1 MRAAGLYWLWKALPG
16 ALMLRNETV
25 RVAVEALWS
34 NKLRAFLTTL
44 GVVIGSAC
52 IVLVITVAITGR
64 QYVIGQIEGVGSN
77 LVYAN
82 YEVNP
87 QQAVVK
93 SDEITLADMYAVKAS
108 LPNVIE
114 VAGTRG
120 TVATVVTGGIERSVA
135 LVGVTERFQAI
146 RNLLILKGRFI
157 DSEDIQSRSKSCLI
171 TDELAEKAF
180 PNQEPVGEHL
190 RVGEISF
197 TVVGVFRERVGTFGL
212 SEIQRYTVLVP
223 FPLMQYYTGDSS
235 IDVLYAQGSSPDVVE
250 SVTQGVEAVVRRRH
264 PGGANYVVQN
274 LSGIL
279 GAARSIGTAL
289 TIVLLVIGVIA
300 MIVSGI
306 GIMNIMLVTVT
317 ERTREIGIRKAI
329 GARHSEILQ
338 QFLIEA
344 MLISAIG
351 SLLGILIA
359 LAIPVLVRP
368 LLPGNLRVPV
378 PWMSVV
384 LAFVVACSTGLFFGY
399 LPANKAARLDPTESL
414 HYE

>member
-1 MRAAGLYWLWKALPG
+1 
-16 ALMLRNETV
+16 MLRRETW

-52 IVLVITVAITGR
+52 IVLVVTVAVTGR
-64 QYVIGQIEGVGSN
+64 RYVIGQIEGVGAN

-82 YEVNP
+82 YEVSP

-93 SDEITLADMYAVKAS
+93 SDEITLADMQAVKAS
-108 LPNVIE
+108 IPSVIAA
-114 VAGTRG
+114 AGTSQ
-120 TVATVVTGGIERSVA
+120 VLPSTVVSGGVQRNVS
-135 LVGVTERFQAI
+135 LVGVTEQFQAI
-146 RNLLILKGRFI
+146 RNLLILQGRFL
-157 DSEDIQSRSKSCLI
+157 DAVDMRSRGKVCLI
-171 TDELAEKAF
+171 TDELAEVVF
-180 PNQEPVGEHL
+180 GRENPVGKNL

-223 FPLMQYYTGDSS
+223 FPLMEYYTGDAS
-235 IDVLYAQGSSPDVVE
+235 IDILYAQAATPEDVPA
-250 SVTQGVEAVVRRRH
+250 VTREAEALLRSRH
-264 PGGANYVVQN
+264 PGGTYVVQN
-274 LSGIL
+274 LSAIL
-279 GAARSIGTAL
+279 NAARSIGTAL
-289 TIVLLVIGVIA
+289 TIVLLVIGFIA
-300 MIVSGI
+300 LMVSGI

-329 GARHSEILQ
+329 GARHREILY

-344 MLISAIG
+344 ILISGIG

-359 LAIPVLVRP
+359 LAIPVTVRP

-378 PWMSVV
+378 PWLSVV
-384 LAFVVACSTGLFFGY
+384 IAFLVACSTGLFFGY
-399 LPANKAARLDPTESL
+399 LPANKAARLPPTESL
-414 HYE
+414 RYE

>member
-1 MRAAGLYWLWKALPG
+1 MP
-16 ALMLRNETV
+16 RNETV
-25 RVAVEALWS
+25 RIAVEALWS

-52 IVLVITVAITGR
+52 IVLVVTVAVTGR

-93 SDEITLADMYAVKAS
+93 SDEISISDMYAVKTS
-108 LPNVIE
+108 LPNVVE

-120 TVATVVTGGIERSVA
+120 TGATVVTGGVERSVA
-135 LVGVTERFQAI
+135 LVGVTDRFQTI

-157 DSEDIQSRSKSCLI
+157 DSEDMQSRSKSCLI

-180 PNQEPVGEHL
+180 PNEEPVGEHL

-197 TVVGVFRERVGTFGL
+197 TVIGVFRERVGTFGL

-223 FPLMQYYTGDSS
+223 FPLMEYYTGDDS
-235 IDVLYAQGSSPDVVE
+235 IDVLYAQASAPEVVE
-250 SVTQGVEAVVRRRH
+250 SVTQEVEAVLRSRH

-279 GAARSIGTAL
+279 GAARAIGTAL
-289 TIVLLVIGVIA
+289 TIVLLIIGFIA
-300 MIVSGI
+300 LLVSGI

-329 GARHSEILQ
+329 GARRSEILQ
-338 QFLIEA
+338 QFLIESI
-344 MLISAIG
+344 LISGIG
-351 SLLGILIA
+351 SILGILIA

-384 LAFVVACSTGLFFGY
+384 LAFTVACSTGLFFGY
-399 LPANKAARLDPTESL
+399 LPANKAAKLDPTQSL

>member
-1 MRAAGLYWLWKALPG
+1 MLPS
-16 ALMLRNETV
+16 ETW
-25 RVAVEALWS
+25 RVAIEALWS

-52 IVLVITVAITGR
+52 IVLVVTVALTGR
-64 QYVIGQIEGVGSN
+64 GYVIGQIESVGAN

-87 QQAVVK
+87 QQATVR
-93 SDEITLADMYAVKAS
+93 SNEITLGDMEAVKTT
-108 LPNVIE
+108 LPNV
-114 VAGTRG
+114 VAVG
-120 TVATVVTGGIERSVA
+120 ATSLPLLRNVVVGGSEHA
-135 LVGVTERFQAI
+135 VTLFGATEGFQVI
-146 RNLLILKGRFI
+146 RNLLILKGRFLDEI
-157 DSEDIQSRSKSCLI
+157 DQESRSKVCLI
-171 TDELAEKAF
+171 TDELANLTF
-180 PNQEPVGEHL
+180 PNEDPIGKSL

-223 FPLMQYYTGDSS
+223 FSLMQDYTGDSGVE
-235 IDVLYAQGSSPDVVE
+235 ILYAEADSPQDVPLVTTQVGDLLRSRHSSDA
-250 SVTQGVEAVVRRRH
+250 T
-264 PGGANYVVQN
+264 YVVQN
-274 LSGIL
+274 LSAIL
-279 GAARSIGTAL
+279 DAARSIGTAL
-289 TIVLLVIGVIA
+289 TIVLLVIGFIA
-300 MIVSGI
+300 LMVSGI

-329 GARHSEILQ
+329 GARYREILY

-344 MLISAIG
+344 MLISGIG
-351 SLLGILIA
+351 SLLGVVIA

-399 LPANKAARLDPTESL
+399 LPAEKAARLQPTESL
-414 HYE
+414 RYE

>member
-1 MRAAGLYWLWKALPG
+1 MP
-16 ALMLRNETV
+16 RNETV
-25 RVAVEALWS
+25 RIAVEALWS

-52 IVLVITVAITGR
+52 IVLVVTVAVTGR

-77 LVYAN
+77 IIYAN

-93 SDEITLADMYAVKAS
+93 AAEISISDMNAVKTS
-108 LPNVIE
+108 LPNVVE

-120 TVATVVTGGIERSVA
+120 TAATVVTSGVERSVA
-135 LVGVTERFQAI
+135 LVGVTDGFQTI

-157 DSEDIQSRSKSCLI
+157 DAEDIKSRSKSCLI
-171 TDELAEKAF
+171 TDELAQKAF
-180 PNQEPVGEHL
+180 PNEEPVGEHL

-197 TVVGVFRERVGTFGL
+197 TVIGVFRERVGTFGL

-223 FPLMQYYTGDSS
+223 FPLMEYYTGDDS
-235 IDVLYAQGSSPDVVE
+235 IDVLYAQASTPEVVD
-250 SVTQGVEAVVRRRH
+250 SVTQEVEAILRSRH
-264 PGGANYVVQN
+264 SSGANYVVQN

-279 GAARSIGTAL
+279 GAARAIGTAL
-289 TIVLLVIGVIA
+289 TIVLLIIGFIA
-300 MIVSGI
+300 LLVSGI

-329 GARHSEILQ
+329 GARRNEILQ
-338 QFLIEA
+338 QFLIESI
-344 MLISAIG
+344 LISGIG
-351 SLLGILIA
+351 SVMGILIA

-378 PWMSVV
+378 PWVSVV
-384 LAFVVACSTGLFFGY
+384 LAFGVACSTGLFFGL
-399 LPANKAARLDPTESL
+399 LPANKAAKLDPTKSL

>member
-1 MRAAGLYWLWKALPG
+1 MLPS
-16 ALMLRNETV
+16 ETW
-25 RVAVEALWS
+25 RVAIEALWS

-52 IVLVITVAITGR
+52 IVLVVTVALTGR
-64 QYVIGQIEGVGSN
+64 GYVIGQIESVGAN

-87 QQAVVK
+87 QQATVR
-93 SDEITLADMYAVKAS
+93 SNEITLGDMEAVKTS
-108 LPNVIE
+108 LPNVVAVGATSLPLLRNV
-114 VAGTRG
+114 VAGGSEHAVTLFG
-120 TVATVVTGGIERSVA
+120 ATEG
-135 LVGVTERFQAI
+135 FQVI
-146 RNLLILKGRFI
+146 RNLLILRGRFLDEI
-157 DSEDIQSRSKSCLI
+157 DQQSRSKVCLI
-171 TDELAEKAF
+171 TDDLANLTF
-180 PNQEPVGEHL
+180 PNEDPVGKSL

-223 FPLMQYYTGDSS
+223 FSLMQDYTGDSGVE
-235 IDVLYAQGSSPDVVE
+235 ILYAEADSPQDVPL
-250 SVTQGVEAVVRRRH
+250 VTTQVGDLLRSRH
-264 PGGANYVVQN
+264 ASDATYVVQN
-274 LSGIL
+274 LSAIL
-279 GAARSIGTAL
+279 DAARSIGTAL
-289 TIVLLVIGVIA
+289 TIVLLVIGFIA
-300 MIVSGI
+300 LMVSGI

-329 GARHSEILQ
+329 GARYREILY

-344 MLISAIG
+344 MLISGIG
-351 SLLGILIA
+351 SLLGVVIA

-399 LPANKAARLDPTESL
+399 LPAEKAARLQPTESL
-414 HYE
+414 RYE